1 MQDLVVGVLAL
12 LVGALFCFRGYWAMR
27 FVIPL
32 WGAFAGF
39 NAGAGLVARLHHE
52 GFLVSALGW
61 TVAVAV
67 ALLFALFAYLYY
79 AIAVI
84 VAMASIGFAL
94 GAAAMAAAGISWN
107 WVIALA
113 GAVAGVLL
121 AVVAIIT
128 DLPMA
133 LLVILSA
140 IAGAAA
146 SVAGLML
153 LTGTLNTVDF
163 SNQNVTLDLTG
174 NGWWYVLLVVLIAV
188 GAVVQF
194 RSVRLHAGMHDGWA
208 DAHHRAAPSR

>member
-1 MQDLVVGVLAL
+1 MQDLVVGVLAI

-39 NAGAGLVARLHHE
+39 NAGAGLVAKLNHE

-61 TVAVAV
+61 TVAVAA

-84 VAMASIGFAL
+84 IAMASIGFAL
-94 GAAAMAAAGISWN
+94 GAATMAAAGVSWN
-107 WVIALA
+107 WAIVLA
-113 GAVAGVLL
+113 GAVVGVLL
-121 AVVAIIT
+121 AIVAIIT

-153 LTGTLNTVDF
+153 LSGTLNTVDF
-163 SNQNVTLDLTG
+163 SNQNVTLDLNG

-188 GAVVQF
+188 GAAVQF
-194 RSVRLHAGMHDGWA
+194 RSVRARSGMHDSWA
-208 DAHHRAAPSR
+208 DAHHRAEPSR